1 MLVSAAQLA
10 IVMPRAHAAGRLAAW
25 LAPLNAE
32 MAAHAIDRD
41 HRIEMFLATIAEE
54 TGELQVQSE
63 NLNYSG
69 ARLYELF
76 GGLFASRATADALA
90 ARGPEAIANV
100 IYADANRAPGYR
112 LGNTQPGDG
121 WKFRGRGPMQLT
133 GRGNYERFFRAVGMP
148 ADTDPDYLLTPEG
161 GCRSAAH
168 FWQANGCN
176 EIADGGDFRALTRRV
191 NGGEFNMPTRLYY
204 YGLAQRAM
212 SGDAPAAGTVIA
224 PTPPLPP
231 VPPPPSAPQPR
242 VLVAGCTGPDV
253 LALQKALNATGAAVA
268 ETGAFDAAT
277 GEAVLAFQRR
287 SGLVADGIVGP
298 RTRAA
303 LAAAAT
309 ARAPER
315 PTPAPPTSGLPP
327 VPGFWEQLGAL
338 IRRIF

>member
-1 MLVSAAQLA
+1 MLVSADQLA

-32 MAAHAIDRD
+32 MTAHAIDRD

-76 GGLFASRATADALA
+76 GGLFSGRAAADALA

-133 GRGNYERFFRAVGMP
+133 GRGNYERFFRAVGLP

-161 GCRSAAH
+161 GCKSAAH

-191 NGGEFNMPTRLYY
+191 NGGEFNMPARLHY
-204 YGLAQRAM
+204 YGLARQAIA
-212 SGDAPAAGTVIA
+212 GDAGAADLPT
-224 PTPPLPP
+224 TPPPA
-231 VPPPPSAPQPR
+231 SAAAPR
-242 VLVAGCTGPDV
+242 VLVVGCTGPDV
-253 LALQKALNATGAAVA
+253 LALQQALGATGAA
-268 ETGAFDAAT
+268 
-277 GEAVLAFQRR
+277 
-287 SGLVADGIVGP
+287 
-298 RTRAA
+298 
-303 LAAAAT
+303 
-309 ARAPER
+309 
-315 PTPAPPTSGLPP
+315 
-327 VPGFWEQLGAL
+327 
-338 IRRIF
+338 